1 MKKSLRPWPQTQ
13 KVFVIKKKSTRK
25 LLNSRCFTRRIA
37 NNAGLTLG
45 KPAVVIRTNHSPN
58 FKYLIPVINSK
69 KRDFCSEPIPF
80 IVQNIFMFQ
89 AKTLQYEYF
98 KHFNCLDN
106 FANRDFRKDLYNKIL
121 VRKYFKEQV
130 RLSMN

>member
-1 MKKSLRPWPQTQ
+1 MTEYSLIIISAFITYKYDQNTPTRLHRWDFFFLILYEKIFTALATNS
-13 KVFVIKKKSTRK
+13 KGLRYKKSTRK

-80 IVQNIFMFQ
+80 IVQNIFYVPS
-89 AKTLQYEYF
+89 K
-98 KHFNCLDN
+98 N
-106 FANRDFRKDLYNKIL
+106 FTI
-121 VRKYFKEQV
+121 
-130 RLSMN
+130 